1 MMRKGEQLILYLLLA
16 ALVLGSIGY
25 FVTPKGQSGQVLVYS
40 PGVKAV
46 QDYKNDA
53 EKWKNEINLTRG
65 KFPEILQS
73 NNLGIYERT
82 QEAQE
87 IFTSLYSLDQEINNS
102 TAPLALQELK
112 GVLLDTTEAYLQAAQ
127 SLLQWA
133 NSPTEENL
141 QKTNDLLTA
150 ADQALSN
157 LENSQWI
164 NQ

>member
-1 MMRKGEQLILYLLLA
+1 MRKGEQLTLYLLLA
-16 ALVLGSIGY
+16 ALVFGSIGY

-40 PGVKAV
+40 PAVKAV
-46 QDYKNDA
+46 QDYKNQA
-53 EKWKNEINLTRG
+53 ENWKNEINLTRG

-82 QEAQE
+82 QKAQE
-87 IFTSLYSLDQEINNS
+87 IFTNLYSLDQEINNS

-112 GVLLDTTEAYLQAAQ
+112 GILLDTTDAYLQAAQ

-133 NSPTEENL
+133 NSPTDENL
-141 QKTNDLLTA
+141 QQANDLLAT
-150 ADQALSN
+150 ADQALTN
-157 LENSQWI
+157 LEKSQWI

>member
-1 MMRKGEQLILYLLLA
+1 MRKGEQLILYLLLVV
-16 ALVLGSIGY
+16 LVFGGIGY

-46 QDYKNDA
+46 QDYKNEA
-53 EKWKNEINLTRG
+53 EKWKKEINLTRG
-65 KFPEILQS
+65 KFPAILQS

-112 GVLLDTTEAYLQAAQ
+112 GILLDTTEAYLQAAQ

-133 NSPTEENL
+133 NSPTDENL

-150 ADQALSN
+150 ADQALTN
-157 LENSQWI
+157 LEKSQWI